1 MTAGITPGAGSLDL
15 LALTMGLLGGLA
27 LFLLGMDLMAEA
39 LKKVAGER
47 MRWILA
53 KLTTNRVTGA
63 LTGALVTAVIQSSSV
78 TTVLVVGFITAGV
91 MSISQAV
98 GVIMGANIGT
108 TITAQIIAFKVTKYA
123 LALIAVGFSLA
134 FFSKREQLRLHGEGI
149 MGLGLVFFGMAI
161 MGEAMAPLRTYEPFL
176 DWMARMESPALGIL
190 AAALFT
196 GLVQSSSAT
205 TGIVIVMAGQGL
217 ITLSAGIALILGAN
231 IGTCVTALLA
241 AIGKPRRALRASL
254 VHVLFNVF
262 GVLLWV
268 GFTEELA
275 SFVTRMSPVS
285 ESLEGTARLAA
296 DTPRQIANAHTVF
309 NVANTLI
316 FLPLAAIFA
325 RLALWMA
332 PDRVGAEAEEVRP
345 RYLDPALVIT
355 PALALDHARLE
366 LVRVGERS
374 REMLSRILP
383 AVLSG
388 SRSDLAAVAKMDD
401 AVDTLHGNIVQYLGQ
416 IIGQNELTE
425 SQTEELVRLM
435 EATNDLENIADII
448 ETNLVALGNR
458 RIEAGVTV
466 YEQAGDLIRE
476 FHGQISL
483 ALDLALRAVTQK
495 DRQAAERVVAMKPDI
510 NRIANTAIR
519 LEAARIAADTSQKVE
534 GYSVEVDI
542 VENLKRVYYF
552 CKRMARAA
560 LPDAMHKG
568 VT

>member
-1 MTAGITPGAGSLDL
+1 MAEITSATGLDL
-15 LALTMGLLGGLA
+15 VTLTMGLLGGLA

-63 LTGALVTAVIQSSSV
+63 LTGAFVTAVIQSSSV

-161 MGEAMAPLRTYEPFL
+161 MGEAMTPLRTYEPFL

-196 GLVQSSSAT
+196 ALVQSSSAT

-268 GFTEELA
+268 GFTDELA

-285 ESLEGTARLAA
+285 ATLEGTARLAA

-316 FLPLAAIFA
+316 FLPLATVFA
-325 RLALWMA
+325 RLAMWLA
-332 PDRVGAEAEEVRP
+332 PDRAGVEAEEIRP
-345 RYLDPALVIT
+345 RYLDPALVVT

-374 REMLSRILP
+374 REMLTKILP
-383 AVLSG
+383 AALRG
-388 SRSDLAAVAKMDD
+388 SRADLAEVARMDD
-401 AVDTLHGNIVQYLGQ
+401 AVDTLHGNIIHYLGQ

-466 YEQAGDLIRE
+466 YEGASDLIGE
-476 FHGQISL
+476 FHGQITL
-483 ALDLALRAVTQK
+483 ALDLALRAVTKK
-495 DRQAAERVVAMKPDI
+495 DRTAAERVVAMKPDI

-519 LEAARIAADTSQKVE
+519 LEADRIASDTSQRVE

-542 VENLKRVYYF
+542 IENLKRVYYF

-560 LPDAMHKG
+560 LPDAMYLG
-568 VT
+568 VN